1 MLEEM
6 NQWNKRDITPMGK
19 ITVIKTLLL
28 SKFVN
33 ILICLPSPSLKLS
46 KEINKLFYNFL
57 WNEKPDQ
64 IKRIIA
70 QQTFVKGGLDMID
83 FKLFDESLKISWIR
97 RLTESEAAWTKIV
110 KKAYPFLFNIPKFGD
125 QYQSV
130 ILNKLENQFWEN
142 VTTCYYS
149 LYSNYVFKS
158 TNELETVNFLY
169 NSNIKVNKKPI
180 KNAYLANNGIYQIR
194 QFKQGG
200 LFLTYQQFNTNNNM
214 QLNFLQHL
222 SIVNAIKSY
231 CKKFSHLKSSV
242 EIQNHPVYNSVIKN
256 KKGFSKI
263 YHQMVT
269 EDIEATGLKRWTKH
283 IEISKTE
290 WQYLFRKLKSTTT
303 DTKLR
308 WFQYRILHHIL
319 STNRSVSKF
328 DHTQDHLC
336 TFCKLKSETII
347 HLLWECPTSN
357 LFWKDLEK
365 VINLRA
371 LHAHNFRFTQSLVIF
386 GKCEIIKTDSICD
399 LIILLGKFYLY
410 RCKVQ
415 NNEVNLKMFIRELY
429 NRYSVEKEISK
440 NSPLFKTQWAPYTN
454 MFRALM

>member
-1 MLEEM
+1 
-6 NQWNKRDITPMGK
+6 
-19 ITVIKTLLL
+19 
-28 SKFVN
+28 
-33 ILICLPSPSLKLS
+33 
-46 KEINKLFYNFL
+46 
-57 WNEKPDQ
+57 
-64 IKRIIA
+64 
-70 QQTFVKGGLDMID
+70 
-83 FKLFDESLKISWIR
+83 
-97 RLTESEAAWTKIV
+97 
-110 KKAYPFLFNIPKFGD
+110 
-125 QYQSV
+125 
-130 ILNKLENQFWEN
+130 
-142 VTTCYYS
+142 
-149 LYSNYVFKS
+149 
-158 TNELETVNFLY
+158 
-169 NSNIKVNKKPI
+169 
-180 KNAYLANNGIYQIR
+180 
-194 QFKQGG
+194 
-200 LFLTYQQFNTNNNM
+200 
-214 QLNFLQHL
+214 
-222 SIVNAIKSY
+222 
-231 CKKFSHLKSSV
+231 
-242 EIQNHPVYNSVIKN
+242 
-256 KKGFSKI
+256 
-263 YHQMVT
+263 MVA

-328 DHTQDHLC
+328 NHTQDHLC

-365 VINLRA
+365 VINFRA

-386 GKCEIIKTDSICD
+386 GKCENIKTDSICD